1 MSIYGPSVYLKFP
14 EEIMKDCKENLFH
27 SLKNI
32 VTCSLYTL
40 CGAVKTGFKSSIMN
54 VKKTVKRFFSNL
66 DNTPACLDDYEN
78 VTGSKK
84 YSLDFCPTG
93 WKVNWYLAIYSNDRT
108 VLSETAEI

>member
-1 MSIYGPSVYLKFP
+1 MLKKLWKGSFQ
-14 EEIMKDCKENLFH
+14 ILH
-27 SLKNI
+27 
-32 VTCSLYTL
+32 
-40 CGAVKTGFKSSIMN
+40 
-54 VKKTVKRFFSNL
+54 
-66 DNTPACLDDYEN
+66 NTPACLDDYEN